1 MMGINSVT
9 LVGRAGRD
17 PEVRYFESGTV
28 VANLTMAV
36 NRRNR
41 NDEPDW
47 FNLEIWGKQAQVA
60 ADYVKKGSLIGI
72 TGSFKLDSWKDRNT
86 GEERNK
92 PVVRVDRLELLGS
105 KRDSENS
112 NFQNNNSFN
121 QQPSND
127 EIPF

>member
-1 MMGINSVT
+1 MGINSIT

-72 TGSFKLDSWKDRNT
+72 TGSFKLDTWKDRNT
-86 GEERNK
+86 GEDRNK

-112 NFQNNNSFN
+112 NFQRNNSFN

>member
-1 MMGINSVT
+1 MMAINSVT

-60 ADYVKKGSLIGI
+60 AC
-72 TGSFKLDSWKDRNT
+72 
-86 GEERNK
+86 
-92 PVVRVDRLELLGS
+92 LLYTS
-105 KRDSENS
+105 PSPRDATLSRM
-112 NFQNNNSFN
+112 
-121 QQPSND
+121 PSSA
-127 EIPF
+127 

>member
-1 MMGINSVT
+1 MGINSVT

-41 NDEPDW
+41 DDEPDW

-105 KRDSENS
+105 KRDSES
-112 NFQNNNSFN
+112 SDFQNNNSFN
-121 QQPSND
+121 QQTSND

>member
-1 MMGINSVT
+1 MGINSVT

-86 GEERNK
+86 GEDRNK

-112 NFQNNNSFN
+112 NFQSNNSFN

>member
-1 MMGINSVT
+1 MAINSVT

-36 NRRNR
+36 NRRSR
-41 NDEPDW
+41 DDEPDW

-60 ADYVKKGSLIGI
+60 ADYVKKGSLIGV
-72 TGSFKLDSWKDRNT
+72 TGSFKMDSWKDRNT
-86 GEERNK
+86 GEDRNK

-105 KRDSENS
+105 KRDTENS

-121 QQPSND
+121 QQANND

>member
-1 MMGINSVT
+1 MGLNSVT

-86 GEERNK
+86 GEDRNK

-112 NFQNNNSFN
+112 NFQSNNSFN

>member
-1 MMGINSVT
+1 MGINSVT

-41 NDEPDW
+41 DDEPDW

-86 GEERNK
+86 GEDREK

-105 KRDSENS
+105 KRDSEAS

>member
-1 MMGINSVT
+1 MGINSVT

-36 NRRNR
+36 NRRSR
-41 NDEPDW
+41 DDEPDW

-86 GEERNK
+86 GEDRNK

-105 KRDSENS
+105 RRESENS